1 MVTAKNT
8 ALAKM
13 LNRHRPIHTE
23 SNSGV
28 MESNPC
34 EYPNARWYSTQNT
47 PIPSIANHPIFTG
60 FESYHCE
67 MSYPR
72 SLDAA
77 IMKPPC

>member
-1 MVTAKNT
+1 
-8 ALAKM
+8 M
-13 LNRHRPIHTE
+13 LNRHSPIHTE

-28 MESNPC
+28 MESNPW

-47 PIPSIANHPIFTG
+47 PIPRMANHPSFTG

-72 SLDAA
+72 PELSAAMSPTSL
-77 IMKPPC
+77 C